1 MRRTVISYLILTTFT
16 VKTLPA
22 SITTIEDHGYTLDF
36 GIHDVAGFLPF
47 KDIKDW
53 EDRKGK
59 LKVGMLVDTIVRK
72 MEENGRMCT
81 VGIGEDCAQSEVRIW
96 TVDPTSRY

>member
-1 MRRTVISYLILTTFT
+1 MTTSA

-22 SITTIEDHGYTLDF
+22 SIATIEDHGYTLDF
-36 GIHDVAGFLPF
+36 GIHDVIGFLPF
-47 KDIKDW
+47 KDVKDW
-53 EDRKGK
+53 ERSRGK

-81 VGIGEDCAQSEVRIW
+81 VSIGKGCSQSEVRIR
-96 TVDPTSRY
+96 TIDPTSRY